1 MWNFLKHDLQFD
13 SLIVADMRSAKSV
26 VSTMRSVNEQE
37 VKAWRDHPGTLFI
50 FVYFAGQWFKPNGS
64 MIILEDGGVL
74 NFDQLTVPMA
84 SYSRVY
90 VVQWVEMGL
99 EREPEETK
107 ELLEPICDMDM
118 YKKGLQRWFALFYNS
133 STDKF
138 ISYFQRLLM
147 VDSCIVFPDEIILA
161 GFSSAFGAG
170 IQPDKIVLRL
180 KGELLSNFKRTFDI
194 WDEKPKNIV

>member
-1 MWNFLKHDLQFD
+1 
-13 SLIVADMRSAKSV
+13 
-26 VSTMRSVNEQE
+26 
-37 VKAWRDHPGTLFI
+37 
-50 FVYFAGQWFKPNGS
+50 
-64 MIILEDGGVL
+64 
-74 NFDQLTVPMA
+74 MA

-170 IQPDKIVLRL
+170 I
-180 KGELLSNFKRTFDI
+180 
-194 WDEKPKNIV
+194 